1 MVEGGEEQAVA
12 GGDSGETEE
21 KDGGR
26 GGEKKSEG
34 EKSTPAESSKSQ

>member
-1 MVEGGEEQAVA
+1 MVEGGDEQAVA
-12 GGDSGETEE
+12 GGDSGEKEE
-21 KDGGR
+21 KDEGR